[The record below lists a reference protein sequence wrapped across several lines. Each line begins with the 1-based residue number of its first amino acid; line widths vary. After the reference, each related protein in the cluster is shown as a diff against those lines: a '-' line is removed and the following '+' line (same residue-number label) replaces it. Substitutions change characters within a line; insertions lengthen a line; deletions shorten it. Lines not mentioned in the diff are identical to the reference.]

1 MQTLW
6 SRAKA
11 LADKLEACV
20 NAVKEAANQEL
31 QDLAARHLYDITA
44 SAMMAHLLVLDASRS
59 PELFG
64 RSVRVYLN
72 LAEAEV
78 AKNEKYIANLCS
90 AESAILTA
98 AYKPEA

>member
-1 MQTLW
+1 
-6 SRAKA
+6 
-11 LADKLEACV
+11 
-20 NAVKEAANQEL
+20 
-31 QDLAARHLYDITA
+31 
-44 SAMMAHLLVLDASRS
+44 MMAHLITLDASRA

-64 RSVRVYLN
+64 KSAQVFLN

-98 AYKPEA
+98 SYKPEV